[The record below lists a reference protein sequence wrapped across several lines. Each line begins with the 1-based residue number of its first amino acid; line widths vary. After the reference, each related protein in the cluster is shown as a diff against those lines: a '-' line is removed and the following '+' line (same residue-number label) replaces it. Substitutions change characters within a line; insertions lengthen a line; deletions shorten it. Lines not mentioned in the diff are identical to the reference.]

1 MAREKK
7 VIDASV
13 VVKWFLEEEGSKEAL
28 QLREQHISEKI
39 TLVVPELLFLEV
51 LNALRYKGGTQ
62 KILAEANR
70 ALWDMQFHVEKMNSF
85 LLENASILALQHGLS
100 LYDALYLALA
110 LLYGC
115 SLVTAD
121 ATLAK
126 SANVVVLKMNGVYC
140 IF

>member
-7 VIDASV
+7 VADASV

-28 QLREQHISEKI
+28 QLREQHVAGKI
-39 TLVVPELLFLEV
+39 TIIVPELLFLEV

-62 KILAEANR
+62 KNLAEANR
-70 ALWDMQFHVEKMNSF
+70 ALWDLQLHIEKSSSF
-85 LLENASILALQHGLS
+85 LLEKASTLALEHNLS

-115 SLVTAD
+115 PLVTAD
-121 ATLAK
+121 SALAK
-126 SANVVVLKMNGVYC
+126 AGNVVVLK
-140 IF
+140 